1 MMNHCKKI
9 PISKRLLCC
18 AELVPP
24 CGTVADVGTDH
35 GYLGIYLLQ
44 SGRCARVIAVDLREK
59 PLASA
64 RANAAAFGIPIAF
77 PLGGR
82 GPGAKP
88 PKGMACASAHSAP
101 ALPAEPHR
109 GSGAERACTGADEGE
124 SPNVQTAITGG
135 MEFVLSDGLHNIEPG
150 AFDTLV
156 LAGMGGDLISNI
168 LAEAPWL
175 DGGAYSLILQPQSAA
190 NDLRRWLGERSW
202 AIERE
207 RLVRDGRFLY
217 SVMLVHPGQGRALS
231 PGEQYVSPALRRE
244 GDPLYADY
252 LARTRR
258 ALELTVRGITKSADP
273 TDLARAA
280 YYQAALE
287 EVASLGA
294 L

>member
-1 MMNHCKKI
+1 MKL

-18 AELVPP
+18 AELVPS

-44 SGRCARVIAVDLREK
+44 NGRCGHVIAADLREK
-59 PLASA
+59 PLESA
-64 RANAAAFGIPIAF
+64 RANAALFSTED
-77 PLGGR
+77 
-82 GPGAKP
+82 K
-88 PKGMACASAHSAP
+88 M
-101 ALPAEPHR
+101 
-109 GSGAERACTGADEGE
+109 T
-124 SPNVQTAITGG
+124 
-135 MEFVLSDGLHNIEPG
+135 FVLSDGLHNFEPNS
-150 AFDTLV
+150 FDVLV
-156 LAGMGGDLISNI
+156 LAGMGGDLIARI

-175 DGGAYSLILQPQSAA
+175 EGGHCTLILQPQSAA

-202 AIERE
+202 AIDQE

-217 SVMLVHPGQGRALS
+217 SVMAVRPGQGSALS

-258 ALELTVRGITKSADP
+258 ALELTVSGITQSADP
-273 TDLARAA
+273 ADLARAA
-280 YYQAALE
+280 YYRAALE

>member
-1 MMNHCKKI
+1 M
-9 PISKRLLCC
+9 
-18 AELVPP
+18 
-24 CGTVADVGTDH
+24 GTDH

-44 SGRCARVIAVDLREK
+44 SGKCARVIAADLREK

-64 RANAAAFGIPIAF
+64 RANAAAFGIPIALS
-77 PLGGR
+77 PGGSC
-82 GPGAKP
+82 PSAKP
-88 PKGMACASAHSAP
+88 PKGMACASEHSAP

-124 SPNVQTAITGG
+124 SPNVQTAMTGS
-135 MEFVLSDGLHNIEPG
+135 MEFVLSDGLHNIKPG

-156 LAGMGGDLISNI
+156 LAGMGGDLIANI
-168 LAEAPWL
+168 LADAPWL
-175 DGGAYSLILQPQSAA
+175 DGGDYTLILQPQSAA
-190 NDLRRWLGERSW
+190 NDLRRWLGERGW
-202 AIERE
+202 AIARE

-217 SVMLVHPGQGRALS
+217 SVMLVHPGQGKALR

-244 GDPLYADY
+244 GDPLYGDY

-258 ALELTVRGITKSADP
+258 ALELTVRGITKSTDP
-273 TDLARAA
+273 ADLARAA

-287 EVASLGA
+287 EVAA